1 MKSQPH
7 DESSSSPYARLRSY
21 GPILFISI
29 ILHVH
34 ISTDFFKY
42 SLYHTLIFLVSSK
55 DLTYITSSSFHLIAH
70 RFSSL

>member
-1 MKSQPH
+1 MTSPRLPRTH
-7 DESSSSPYARLRSY
+7 DCEVMVLSY
-21 GPILFISI
+21 FISI